1 MLIFCRCCQ
10 FLSSEGQSFKCS
22 KLEIPKSP
30 ETVEAY
36 QSCTEF
42 EYCYRSE
49 GKICD

>member
-1 MLIFCRCCQ
+1 MLIFCRCCEH
-10 FLSSEGQSFKCS
+10 LDNRSEGLFCS

-36 QSCTEF
+36 HSCTEF

-49 GKICD
+49 GET